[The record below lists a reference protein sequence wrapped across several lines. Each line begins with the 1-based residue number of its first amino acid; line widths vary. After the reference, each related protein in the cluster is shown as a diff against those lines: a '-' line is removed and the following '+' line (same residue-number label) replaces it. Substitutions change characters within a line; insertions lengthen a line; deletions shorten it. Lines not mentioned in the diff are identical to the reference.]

1 MDQEPLLHIE
11 GLQKSFSG
19 TTALSD
25 ACLTVYPGEVHAL
38 MGQNGAGKSTLIKT
52 LTGIYT
58 GDGGKIEFCG
68 QPINFRSPYEAQRG
82 GISTIYQE
90 INLVG
95 LRSVAENV
103 FLGQEPTRFS
113 ALNRSRMDKE
123 AKTLLARVGIDV
135 DPRLPLARL
144 STAAQQMVAIARALS
159 FRSKLVI
166 MDEPTS
172 SLHDREVD
180 TLFEV
185 IDNLRQDG
193 VSVIFT
199 SHKLDELYR
208 ICDKVTILRDGRTV
222 RTSPMADISRIELV
236 ATMLGKDPR
245 QIEASGQTAFER
257 PKAPKPGVEP
267 LLDVRR
273 VSSGGLCRD
282 AALSL
287 HAGEV
292 VGVAGLLGSGR
303 SELAAAVY
311 GMSAIDSGDMELSG
325 TPYKPR
331 SARDAL
337 KKRISLTPED
347 RKVSGLVGPMSIS
360 ENITLSI
367 LDRIS
372 TFGVIRKNR
381 EEKIV
386 AEMIDSLG
394 VKSSGPQ
401 QPVNELSGG
410 NQQKVLLARSLVL
423 EPKIL
428 ILDEP
433 TRGVDV
439 GAKAEIQRMISSMV
453 ANNRDRGVIM
463 ISSEMEEII
472 EGSNRIMIM
481 RDGETVAFLDA
492 STVTN
497 GQLML
502 YMASGD
508 TGADVSKTGD
518 IR

>member
-1 MDQEPLLHIE
+1 
-11 GLQKSFSG
+11 
-19 TTALSD
+19 
-25 ACLTVYPGEVHAL
+25 
-38 MGQNGAGKSTLIKT
+38 
-52 LTGIYT
+52 
-58 GDGGKIEFCG
+58 
-68 QPINFRSPYEAQRG
+68 
-82 GISTIYQE
+82 
-90 INLVG
+90 
-95 LRSVAENV
+95 
-103 FLGQEPTRFS
+103 
-113 ALNRSRMDKE
+113 
-123 AKTLLARVGIDV
+123 
-135 DPRLPLARL
+135 
-144 STAAQQMVAIARALS
+144 
-159 FRSKLVI
+159 
-166 MDEPTS
+166 
-172 SLHDREVD
+172 
-180 TLFEV
+180 
-185 IDNLRQDG
+185 
-193 VSVIFT
+193 
-199 SHKLDELYR
+199 
-208 ICDKVTILRDGRTV
+208 
-222 RTSPMADISRIELV
+222 
-236 ATMLGKDPR
+236 
-245 QIEASGQTAFER
+245 
-257 PKAPKPGVEP
+257 
-267 LLDVRR
+267 
-273 VSSGGLCRD
+273 
-282 AALSL
+282 
-287 HAGEV
+287 
-292 VGVAGLLGSGR
+292 
-303 SELAAAVY
+303 
-311 GMSAIDSGDMELSG
+311 
-325 TPYKPR
+325 
-331 SARDAL
+331 
-337 KKRISLTPED
+337 
-347 RKVSGLVGPMSIS
+347 MSIS